1 MSRVLDIYTQ
11 LMNGQLIHK
20 AAEAEKYQVN
30 ERSIQ
35 RDIEDIRNYFS
46 NSYTRMDVKYDYKKK
61 GYCLKYSDNNM
72 RKNQKLSDGE
82 ILALCKILLSS
93 RAVTKEEMEEVLEK
107 LIGLCDQSSQK
118 IIKELIRNELFHYVE
133 LRHKTKFLEN
143 MWKIGKAIYDQSYI
157 DIEYKKPKEK
167 TLVKRKLKP
176 VAILF
181 SEYYFYVT
189 AFIENG
195 DIKEKLEINHETN
208 PTIYRMDRIKKLDVL
223 EDKFRIHYGS
233 RFEEGEFRKKILC
246 MYGGQSRKITFKYMG
261 NDIDNVLDHIPT
273 AEVIEIKN
281 GVYEI
286 CAEVIGKG
294 IDMWL
299 CGQGDEVQ
307 IKGKD
312 Y

>member
-1 MSRVLDIYTQ
+1 
-11 LMNGQLIHK
+11 MNGQLIHK
-20 AAEAEKYQVN
+20 ATEAEKYHVN

-35 RDIEDIRNYFS
+35 RDIEDIRSYFS
-46 NSYTRMDVKYDYKKK
+46 NRNIDTGTMNTVIYDYVKK
-61 GYCLKYSDNNM
+61 GYRLENLNNTI
-72 RKNQKLSDGE
+72 RKKQKLSDGE
-82 ILALCKILLSS
+82 VLALCKILLSS
-93 RAVTKEEMEEVLEK
+93 RAVTKTEIEVILEK
-107 LIGLCDQSSQK
+107 LIGTCDQSSK
-118 IIKELIRNELFHYVE
+118 KVLKELIRNEFFHYVE
-133 LRHKTKFLEN
+133 LRHKTVFLDT
-143 MWKIGKAIYDQSYI
+143 MWHIGQAIYAQKYI
-157 DIEYKKPKEK
+157 VIEYKKPKEK
-167 TLVKRKLKP
+167 VLVKRKLKP

-189 AFIENG
+189 AFIEDG
-195 DIKEKLEINHETN
+195 EIKEKLEINHETN
-208 PTIYRMDRIKKLDVL
+208 PTIYRIDRIKKLEVL

-246 MYGGQSRKITFKYMG
+246 MYGGKSRKITFRYTG

-312 Y
+312 YE